1 MTGRSA
7 AMIAKTRLAPNTLAR
22 ARRVRE
28 IPRRVTRGGAST
40 STSSTAI
47 AGAAPYWVRLVRSG
61 NTFSAYASSTGTAW
75 VLMGSI
81 NVTMASQA
89 YIGLAVNSHS
99 TTVSTTG
106 TFSNVTVTP

>member
-1 MTGRSA
+1 V
-7 AMIAKTRLAPNTLAR
+7 MIREDLTPGAPNAMAYVSGGLGM
-22 ARRVRE
+22 
-28 IPRRVTRGGAST
+28 IFSRRVTRGGAST